1 MWEVPAFTGMPMSD
15 ITRILESV
23 KLGDGQRSN
32 ELLSMVYDE
41 LHKLAESH
49 MAREPRGHTLVPTA
63 LVNEAWLRLVADE
76 DRTWHNRAY
85 FFSSAATAMR
95 RILVEHARRK
105 SRLKHGGGQERVDID
120 VLDLA
125 AAEPDE
131 TTLLVDD
138 ALEQL
143 EKVNPEWARIAVMK
157 YFGGMTN
164 QEVAEALGISERSVD
179 RRWLAVKAWLFNTIS
194 KQL

>member
-1 MWEVPAFTGMPMSD
+1 MSE
-15 ITRILESV
+15 ITQILESV
-23 KLGDGQRSN
+23 KLGDGQGAS
-32 ELLSMVYDE
+32 ELLSVVYDE
-41 LHKLAESH
+41 LHKLATSH
-49 MAREPRGHTLVPTA
+49 MARESMGHTLVPTA
-63 LVNEAWLRLVADE
+63 LVNEAWLRMVADK

-105 SRLKHGGGQERVDID
+105 ARLKHGGGQERVDID

-125 AAEPDE
+125 ADEPDE

-143 EKVNPEWARIAVMK
+143 ETMNPEWARIAVMK

-164 QEVAEALGISERSVD
+164 QEVAEALGMSERSVD
-179 RRWLAVKAWLFNTIS
+179 RRWLAAKAWLFNAIS

>member
-1 MWEVPAFTGMPMSD
+1 MND
-15 ITRILESV
+15 ITRIIESV
-23 KLGDGQRSN
+23 KLGDGQGAN
-32 ELLSMVYDE
+32 ELLSLVYDE
-41 LHKLAESH
+41 LHRLAKAH
-49 MAREPRGHTLVPTA
+49 MAKEPMGHTLVPTA
-63 LVNEAWLRLVADE
+63 LVNEAWLRMVADE

-105 SRLKHGGGQERVDID
+105 LRVKHGGGQERIDVD

-131 TTLLVDD
+131 TTLLVEDV
-138 ALEQL
+138 LEQL

-164 QEVAEALGISERSVD
+164 QEVAEALGMSERSVD
-179 RRWLAVKAWLFNTIS
+179 RRWLAAKAWLFNAIN